1 MRHEAH
7 PLASLPLAS
16 MRRDGVQCFLMVEY
30 AGAEDNLET
39 RGKRR
44 RKEGEKED
52 ESKHA
57 LWRKEE
63 EKLQLF
69 WG

>member
-1 MRHEAH
+1 
-7 PLASLPLAS
+7 
-16 MRRDGVQCFLMVEY
+16 MVEY

-39 RGKRR
+39 LGEKEEKKRGK
-44 RKEGEKED
+44 KED